1 MLRFTIQHI
10 QYYPMIWGEDD
21 PIKAYLGVFLTAAGL
36 MPKFSPAWPLDSFR
50 GLPRKSLW
58 LWPLCSMSGIFQ
70 HLPQISPGCG
80 EKYTMDHASYY
91 HIIRTW
97 NIWGSET
104 CLDFS
109 VIWGKTRKICGK
121 NNSGKLLVTPEQT
134 LHPCW
139 LTRQISG
146 LLLWH
151 EVNFSEHKAKLGTT
165 HGPGLRQ
172 THQNWKIWATQI
184 VTLLTYSSKK
194 IHGRIDEQKCEHDHA
209 ANMIFPKLQT
219 AFLFSREIPWLSW
232 FGGSHRQLHR
242 QQELSHDS
250 YVGQLFVQVW
260 LWPGCPVLTNCFLK
274 FFTKLLFDLPL
285 VIKQA
290 WQWTIPIN
298 LLQMILKLLMNGNII
313 YLSVLSMSK
322 KQKVPIPR
330 TLHAMALSPKHFGW
344 AARVVLYKANFPS
357 HRLHANDQ
365 SWPCTQLTRRKK
377 RLSEFSGFSLQQCKP
392 LYIYIYT
399 YIYIYMYVYAI
410 NHGVSCQQLWHF
422 HGVRAPPRQTRC
434 DQHVAVGNQ
443 HAAKCLAAKCGANT
457 STFDP

>member
-1 MLRFTIQHI
+1 
-10 QYYPMIWGEDD
+10 
-21 PIKAYLGVFLTAAGL
+21 

-80 EKYTMDHASYY
+80 EKCTMDHASYY

-194 IHGRIDEQKCEHDHA
+194 IHARIDEQKCEHDQQTWFSQNCRQPFFSVEKSLGYLGLGVPTGNCIVNKNFLMTA
-209 ANMIFPKLQT
+209 MSDRFLCKFGFGLDALFWPIVSWSSLQNCY
-219 AFLFSREIPWLSW
+219 LIYPWLSSKHGNGQSPIISYKW
-232 FGGSHRQLHR
+232 F
-242 QQELSHDS
+242 
-250 YVGQLFVQVW
+250 
-260 LWPGCPVLTNCFLK
+260 
-274 FFTKLLFDLPL
+274 
-285 VIKQA
+285 
-290 WQWTIPIN
+290 
-298 LLQMILKLLMNGNII
+298 
-313 YLSVLSMSK
+313 
-322 KQKVPIPR
+322 
-330 TLHAMALSPKHFGW
+330 
-344 AARVVLYKANFPS
+344 
-357 HRLHANDQ
+357 
-365 SWPCTQLTRRKK
+365 
-377 RLSEFSGFSLQQCKP
+377 
-392 LYIYIYT
+392 
-399 YIYIYMYVYAI
+399 
-410 NHGVSCQQLWHF
+410 
-422 HGVRAPPRQTRC
+422 
-434 DQHVAVGNQ
+434 
-443 HAAKCLAAKCGANT
+443 
-457 STFDP
+457 